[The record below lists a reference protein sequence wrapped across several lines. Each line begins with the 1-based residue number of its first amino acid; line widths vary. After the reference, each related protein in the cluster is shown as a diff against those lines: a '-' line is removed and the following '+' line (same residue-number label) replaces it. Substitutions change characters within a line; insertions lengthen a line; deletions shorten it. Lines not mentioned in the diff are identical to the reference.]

1 VSGPLTWWA
10 NRKSKLGLSFVSK
23 EPPPHA
29 PGKPWWTS
37 PPVMCPQPEHIEYAA
52 SFMADVMAMAPTQQT
67 VALQAKVAAWL
78 RKAKNLFWEEYVSPE
93 RGDFRTTDG
102 LLIAAEDALHEA
114 IGALRA
120 AGVEPSERIR
130 DTRKELGQRNR
141 QPRGERAAEA
151 CKFRSVG
158 YVTVRKAVP

>member
-1 VSGPLTWWA
+1 MSGPLTWWA

-29 PGKPWWTS
+29 LGKPWWTS

-52 SFMADVMAMAPTQQT
+52 SFMADVMAMTSTQQT

-102 LLIAAEDALHEA
+102 MLI
-114 IGALRA
+114 
-120 AGVEPSERIR
+120 
-130 DTRKELGQRNR
+130 
-141 QPRGERAAEA
+141 AAEA
-151 CKFRSVG
+151 CKFRSTG
-158 YVTVRKAVP
+158 YVTVRKAAP